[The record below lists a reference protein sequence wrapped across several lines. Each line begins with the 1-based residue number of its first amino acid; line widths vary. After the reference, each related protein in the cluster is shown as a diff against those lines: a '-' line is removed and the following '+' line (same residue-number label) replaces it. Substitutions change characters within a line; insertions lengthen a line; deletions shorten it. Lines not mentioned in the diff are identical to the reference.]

1 MARKSRK
8 DFIKDENTNV
18 KHVYKVA
25 IYSRL
30 SVKNNNKKDNN
41 DDTIENQ
48 INIIKDFIKT
58 QDDMEI
64 YKVFSDNGY
73 TGTNYDRPS
82 FQAMMEDM
90 IAEKFDCIIV
100 KDLSR
105 LGRDYIAT
113 GHYIEQTFPFY
124 NIRFISLKEGKDSAK
139 IDDSSAEFMV
149 GVTNITNNLYSKE
162 TSVKVFNVFDNKLKA
177 GECMGHCP
185 YGYRR
190 SETEKNRLVI
200 DEEVADNVRRIF
212 KLRLTGMS
220 FAEISRN
227 LNRDKIIPPTLYR
240 NLKANINN
248 QSKRQILTTWQPKV
262 VNDIVNNLIYTG
274 DKVER
279 KSMKSYAKGIE
290 ERRLKKDEFKIIK
303 KTHKAIIDKKIFNA
317 VQKINEKNKNT
328 SVKKNKNV
336 NIFKGILRCKECG
349 ATMKQRIL
357 VNSVN
362 YYCCYSNINRGLDNC
377 CTSKTIQSSII
388 EDVIL
393 EQIRIN
399 IELSID
405 LNNKLLTWKNN
416 KSKRKNQ
423 IEINKNIKSIDAEIQ
438 KIDSKKLNLFEQ
450 YANDEISEDLFLTT
464 KAEFD
469 NVEEMFLQDKQAL
482 LIELDKENL
491 MMNNHNQWI
500 DSVLKYQKVEKLD
513 RMLLDELVEVIY
525 VTREKEIEIIWKFQ
539 DNFKQ
544 LTDKLGGII
553 L

>member
-1 MARKSRK
+1 
-8 DFIKDENTNV
+8 
-18 KHVYKVA
+18 
-25 IYSRL
+25 
-30 SVKNNNKKDNN
+30 
-41 DDTIENQ
+41 
-48 INIIKDFIKT
+48 
-58 QDDMEI
+58 
-64 YKVFSDNGY
+64 
-73 TGTNYDRPS
+73 
-82 FQAMMEDM
+82 
-90 IAEKFDCIIV
+90 
-100 KDLSR
+100 
-105 LGRDYIAT
+105 
-113 GHYIEQTFPFY
+113 
-124 NIRFISLKEGKDSAK
+124 
-139 IDDSSAEFMV
+139 MV

-185 YGYRR
+185 YGYKR

-303 KTHKAIIDKKIFNA
+303 KTHQAIIDRKTFNA

-405 LNNKLLTWKNN
+405 LNNKLLTLKNK
-416 KSKRKNQ
+416 KSKSKNQ

-525 VTREKEIEIIWKFQ
+525 VTREKEIEIVWKFQ